1 MTIFEKFKSMTIDE
15 FADWLD
21 KYGQFDGSPWMS
33 WWDDKYCSKCEP
45 IKVENETYVIPV
57 MCAWC
62 ELHENKCKFFPDREE
77 MPSNKDIIKMYLEEQ
92 YND

>member
-57 MCAWC
+57 MCSWC
-62 ELHENKCKFFPDREE
+62 ELHKNKCKFFPDREE